1 MAERG
6 YVVIADIT
14 GYTAFL
20 SDSELEHAEDSL
32 RDLLDLIVEQ
42 TKPPLVI
49 SRLEG
54 DAVISY
60 APEASFLQGQTMVE
74 IIENTYVQF
83 REARQ
88 RMQLNTSCDCNACQ
102 NIPNLDLKFFVH
114 HGTYVLQ
121 KITNYTELVG
131 NDVNVV
137 HRLLKN
143 RIKEETGISA
153 YAAYTQAAVDALGIH
168 EFVKEMEEHTEEFP
182 DVGELKLYVED
193 LVPAW
198 QQESKRRQVFVDRK
212 EALLVLETKIPA
224 EPPLVWDYFM
234 EPEYRMILTG
244 ADSIEVDNRK
254 FGQLDE
260 GSVYVCAHGDQTTTH
275 AIVDWRPFEYYS
287 YEAQIGPGLSGLF
300 TTRFIPSDRGTRVV
314 SMVGRLQGS
323 IFARNKFKLQRG
335 KLATARQKAVD
346 SFRDFIIQELETGA
360 TVRTEASNVPEDQ
373 VTAAARASLAE
384 AGAD

>member
-6 YVVIADIT
+6 FIVIADIT
-14 GYTAFL
+14 GYSAFL
-20 SDSELEHAEDSL
+20 TDSELEHAEDSL

-54 DAVISY
+54 DAIISY

-74 IIENTYVQF
+74 IIENTYVKF

-88 RMQLNTSCDCNACQ
+88 RMRLNTSCDCNACR

-114 HGTYVLQ
+114 YGAYILQ

-131 NDVNVV
+131 SDVNAV
-137 HRLLKN
+137 HRLMKN

-168 EFVKEMEEHTEEFP
+168 EFVKEMEEHIEEFP

-198 QQESKRRQVFVDRK
+198 QRESKRRRVFVEPE
-212 EALLVLETKIPA
+212 EASFVLETDFPA

-234 EPEYRMILTG
+234 KPEYRSILTG
-244 ADSIEVDNRK
+244 ADSIEVDNKKAGR
-254 FGQLDE
+254 LDE
-260 GSVYVCAHGDQTTTH
+260 GSVYICAHGDHKTLH
-275 AIVDWRPFEYYS
+275 AIVDWRPFDYYS
-287 YEAQIGPGLSGLF
+287 YEAQIGPTLKGTF
-300 TTRFIPSDRGTRVV
+300 TTRFVPTESGTRVIA
-314 SMVGRLQGS
+314 MVGRLQGS
-323 IFARNKFKLQRG
+323 AFARNKFKLLLG
-335 KLATARQKAVD
+335 KFVIARQEAIEA
-346 SFRDFIIQELETGA
+346 FRDFIIQELESGA
-360 TVRTEASNVPEDQ
+360 SVRPEASTIPKELVTEAAQ
-373 VTAAARASLAE
+373 ASLAKV
-384 AGAD
+384 GAD